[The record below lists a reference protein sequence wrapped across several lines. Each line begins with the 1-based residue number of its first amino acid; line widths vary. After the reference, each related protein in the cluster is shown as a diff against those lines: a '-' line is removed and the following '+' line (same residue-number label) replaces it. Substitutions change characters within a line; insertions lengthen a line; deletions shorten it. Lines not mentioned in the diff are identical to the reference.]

1 MPSTI
6 KIDDELLRKAIA
18 LIDREE
24 EDWIAEE
31 INDIRLA
38 SPQYAGKSLMEICHL
53 DFLDE
58 PGFRE
63 ELEMEMYRR
72 MGDRTQAEVLA
83 DFIND
88 RRIVWA
94 EWAHEKKKL
103 NQDHTGYLP
112 RPERSA
118 NQKERNT
125 MTTQNQNPFYAPMSD
140 TAEFER
146 LEDGVYNGVCVGVEL
161 REYRDYNDPNATVQK
176 ATYIFQ
182 VAEGGQTY
190 YFRTKP
196 LKVVIGEKSNL
207 FILINTWTG
216 ASLEKMTEGFSME
229 KMVGYP
235 AQLVINTVSGKD
247 GKQYA
252 NLANVLKVKKGT
264 KVAVVP
270 DAIPAYLVRN
280 SVAQVLAEGITVK
293 PEESK
298 TAKPYA
304 TMTEVGTPAP
314 AAPAGAKV
322 TQAADAKGWIQN
334 PPAQPA
340 DAVPNVGATAE
351 DDSDD
356 MDLPF

>member
-1 MPSTI
+1 
-6 KIDDELLRKAIA
+6 
-18 LIDREE
+18 
-24 EDWIAEE
+24 
-31 INDIRLA
+31 
-38 SPQYAGKSLMEICHL
+38 
-53 DFLDE
+53 
-58 PGFRE
+58 
-63 ELEMEMYRR
+63 
-72 MGDRTQAEVLA
+72 
-83 DFIND
+83 
-88 RRIVWA
+88 
-94 EWAHEKKKL
+94 
-103 NQDHTGYLP
+103 
-112 RPERSA
+112 
-118 NQKERNT
+118 

-235 AQLVINTVSGKD
+235 AQLVINTVAGKD

-293 PEESK
+293 EETVAAK
-298 TAKPYA
+298 AANFPAQQAGGLPQAGGVQGVAHANVGGVNGGTAQ
-304 TMTEVGTPAP
+304 V
-314 AAPAGAKV
+314 PAGAKV

-351 DDSDD
+351 DSEDD
-356 MDLPF
+356 DLPFN